1 MDKAKII
8 FQIINILY
16 RKTIK
21 YIKIIGWLI
30 ILIILAVFISK
41 LKVEDFADRLEEEIN
56 FG

>member
-21 YIKIIGWLI
+21 YFKIIGWLI